1 MVRRPRLH
9 HTESASWERGRS
21 RSWPGHRLP
30 GGSAAVRP
38 VSHGTYRLWESAIVQ
53 VHAASCWHLS
63 LAWGRP
69 LRPVCRGCPAP
80 QPGAAAVLATRLAF
94 SDTPCDGRRTAC
106 GPSHLPCLTRQNVF
120 RGSFLCQMVPPA
132 RMNPVL
138 FLCLLSSWAPAGLFP
153 HVRHCERG
161 AGDRHRCPGLCV
173 DVGSF
178 LLGRSLGVECL
189 SCRIHFCLTLKK

>member
-1 MVRRPRLH
+1 MKYVVLRFTLKDCGSRESRPGVTALVRRPRLH

-94 SDTPCDGRRTAC
+94 SDTPCDGCRTAC
-106 GPSHLPCLTRQNVF
+106 GPSHLPRLTRQNVF
-120 RGSFLCQMVPPA
+120 RGSPCCTI
-132 RMNPVL
+132 
-138 FLCLLSSWAPAGLFP
+138 CLQEVTPFYAKWYPL
-153 HVRHCERG
+153 RG
-161 AGDRHRCPGLCV
+161 
-173 DVGSF
+173 
-178 LLGRSLGVECL
+178 
-189 SCRIHFCLTLKK
+189 